1 MKRKQS
7 DEKVQFWRRL
17 LDEQPRSGMTV
28 KAFCQQNHVSVPS
41 FYSWRRKIE
50 QHDSTVSQN
59 QPGDHAGLVPV
70 KVVAAVEQ
78 QPSDDFRRVDCIEII
93 TPAGFTLRVHRDVS
107 AQDIDRLLEAI
118 EPGQRRAASC

>member
-17 LDEQPRSGMTV
+17 LEEQPRSGMTV
-28 KAFCQQNHVSVPS
+28 KAFCQQNRVSVPS

-50 QHDSTVSQN
+50 QHDSSVSRN
-59 QPGDHAGLVPV
+59 QDCDHGALVPV

-78 QPSDDFRRVDCIEII
+78 QPSDDFCRVDYIEII
-93 TPAGFTLRVHRDVS
+93 TPAGFTLRVHRDLS
-107 AQDIDRLLEAI
+107 TESIGRLLAAI
-118 EPGQRRAASC
+118 EPGYRGAASC